1 MADPRLE
8 DVDPIF
14 SGQQSNYD
22 AAADDA
28 LMALDPI
35 FAAPVGPRS
44 ASPAPAQ
51 RDKNAGVLPE
61 LGLTANQERA
71 AVAGTGAILGPGL
84 QKTAETVF
92 PSKEMRVATGVK
104 KLKEQQQMAQMLENM
119 RNEELLRLGIQP
131 EAAPKGATSG
141 TKWLQG
147 WAGMYK
153 EVAGGVPEGAAAYN
167 RSKGQGKISGRLT
180 KMYGPLKPGQS
191 IVDKLLENSSANAAA
206 STQRAA
212 AMPAAEAA
220 AAARLAEATPG
231 PMAKAAKVAASP
243 IVGGALSGAGAGL
256 SFYEAYR
263 RFMDGD
269 RSGAVISAL
278 GGAGALASMVPGLG
292 VPGAAVGLASM
303 PALHINDLLKGKA
316 DRSIP
321 EMNVDLMGFP
331 TGQ

>member
-1 MADPRLE
+1 MADPKLE

-14 SGQQSNYD
+14 KGQQSNYD
-22 AAADDA
+22 PEADDA

-35 FAAPVGPRS
+35 FSAPVGPRVNTQP
-44 ASPAPAQ
+44 ARRDRNAPAF
-51 RDKNAGVLPE
+51 PE

-71 AVAGTGAILGPGL
+71 AAAGTGAILGPGL

-92 PSKEMRVATGVK
+92 PSKEMRTAAGIK

-131 EAAPKGATSG
+131 EAAPRSTTSG
-141 TKWLQG
+141 TKWLQN
-147 WAGMYK
+147 WAGMDR
-153 EVAGGVPEGAAAYN
+153 EIAGGVPEGAAAYN

-180 KMYGPLKPGQS
+180 KLYGPLEPGQS
-191 IVDKLLENSSANAAA
+191 IADKLLANSRANEAVAA
-206 STQRAA
+206 QRAA

-231 PMAKAAKVAASP
+231 PLSKAGKVVASP

-263 RFMDGD
+263 RYQDGD
-269 RSGAVISAL
+269 RSGAVIAAL
-278 GGAGALASMVPGLG
+278 GGVGALASMVPGLG
-292 VPGAAVGLASM
+292 LPGAGVGLASM
-303 PALHINDLLKGKA
+303 PAMYINDLLKNKTTAPGR
-316 DRSIP
+316 DI
-321 EMNVDLMGFP
+321 EVDVMGNP
-331 TGQ
+331 TGR

>member
-1 MADPRLE
+1 MAQPKLE

-22 AAADDA
+22 PEADDA
-28 LMALDPI
+28 LMALDEI
-35 FAAPVGPRS
+35 FSAPVGPGK
-44 ASPAPAQ
+44 AKPVAK
-51 RDKNAGVLPE
+51 DKNAGAFPA
-61 LGLTANQERA
+61 LGLTADQERA
-71 AVAGTGAILGPGL
+71 AAAGTGAILGPGL

-92 PSKEMRVATGVK
+92 PSKEMRTIAGTK
-104 KLKEQQQMAQMLENM
+104 KLKEQQQMAQLLQNM
-119 RNEELLRLGIQP
+119 RDEELLRMGIQP

-147 WAGMYK
+147 WAGMDR
-153 EVAGGVPEGAAAYN
+153 EIAGGVPEAAAAYN

-191 IVDKLLENSSANAAA
+191 IADKLLENSSANAAA

-212 AMPAAEAA
+212 AIPAAEAA
-220 AAARLAEATPG
+220 AAARLADATPG
-231 PMAKAAKVAASP
+231 RLSKAADVVKSP

-292 VPGAAVGLASM
+292 LPGAAVGLASM
-303 PALHINDLLKGKA
+303 PALYINDMLKEKTTAPGR
-316 DRSIP
+316 DI
-321 EMNVDLMGFP
+321 EVDVMGNP
-331 TGQ
+331 TGR

>member
-44 ASPAPAQ
+44 ASPAPTQ
-51 RDKNAGVLPE
+51 RDKNAGMLPE

-71 AVAGTGAILGPGL
+71 AAAGTGAILGPGL

-92 PSKEMRVATGVK
+92 PSKEMRTVAGAK
-104 KLKEQQQMAQMLENM
+104 KLKEQQQMAQLLQNM
-119 RNEELLRLGIQP
+119 RDEELLRMGIQP

-141 TKWLQG
+141 TNWLKN
-147 WAGMYK
+147 WAGMDR
-153 EVAGGVPEGAAAYN
+153 EIAGGVPEGAAAYN
-167 RSKGQGKISGRLT
+167 RSKGQGKVSGRLT

-191 IVDKLLENSSANAAA
+191 IADKLLENANTNRSA
-206 STQRAA
+206 SMQRAA
-212 AMPAAEAA
+212 AIPAAEAA
-220 AAARLAEATPG
+220 AAARLADATPG
-231 PMAKAAKVAASP
+231 PLTKAAKVATSP

-263 RFMDGD
+263 RFMEGD

-292 VPGAAVGLASM
+292 LPGAAVGLASM
-303 PALHINDLLKGKA
+303 PALYINDMLKEKTTAPGR
-316 DRSIP
+316 DI
-321 EMNVDLMGFP
+321 EVDVMGNP
-331 TGQ
+331 TGR